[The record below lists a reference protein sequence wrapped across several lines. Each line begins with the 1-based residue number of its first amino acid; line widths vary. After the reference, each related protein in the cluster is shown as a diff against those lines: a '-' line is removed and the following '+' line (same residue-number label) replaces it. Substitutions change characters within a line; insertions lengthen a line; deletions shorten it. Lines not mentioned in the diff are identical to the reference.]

1 MLRRA
6 ANFTNTMQTADQF
19 LIKGEIHY
27 LDELD
32 LDDNGQ
38 PDPPPDLTAEALGVC
53 ERTAQS
59 YRKISGGDLHK
70 LSWYLINR
78 PGCCRSQAER
88 AWQTAWRKWKA
99 RQGIDF

>member
-1 MLRRA
+1 
-6 ANFTNTMQTADQF
+6 MQTDQF
-19 LIKGEIHY
+19 LIKGEIYH

-32 LDDNGQ
+32 LDENGQ
-38 PDPPPDLTAEALGVC
+38 PDFPPPITAAAIGVC

-78 PGCCRSQAER
+78 PGTARTAAER
-88 AWQTAWRKWKA
+88 SWQQSWRKWKA
-99 RQGIDF
+99 RQGFDF